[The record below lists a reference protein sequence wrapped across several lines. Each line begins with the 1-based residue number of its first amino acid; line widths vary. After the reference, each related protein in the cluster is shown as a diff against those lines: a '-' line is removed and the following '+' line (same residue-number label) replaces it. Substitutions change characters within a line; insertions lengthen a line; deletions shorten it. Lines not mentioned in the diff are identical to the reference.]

1 MFMSQEGDEMSVFDE
16 PGIYRVL
23 VIDPVNSHTLGEWY
37 LTKGAELMDAF
48 DRSRYGVI
56 SAYTEEESK

>member
-1 MFMSQEGDEMSVFDE
+1 MSVFDE